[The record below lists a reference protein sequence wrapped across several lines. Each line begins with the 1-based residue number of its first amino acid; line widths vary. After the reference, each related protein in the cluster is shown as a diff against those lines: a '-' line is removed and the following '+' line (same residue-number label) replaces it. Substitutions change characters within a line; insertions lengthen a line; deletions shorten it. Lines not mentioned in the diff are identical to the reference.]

1 MFRDRKEAG
10 KKLALEL
17 DKYKNKN
24 VLVLAIPRGG
34 VEVGL
39 EVASHLNSDFDILVS
54 RKLPIPYNPEAGF
67 GAIAEDGS
75 IYLNKD
81 AYSWVGK
88 DDIERIKKEQIIE
101 IKRRIDVL
109 RGGKPLTQV
118 RGRKVILVD
127 DGLAMG
133 STMYASVEYCRNKKA
148 EKVIVAVPVS
158 GKDVF
163 YEIKQLVDEAYV
175 LEMPYNFMAV
185 AQSYLYWTD
194 VTDEDVIELMKKWK
208 PHIGHESIIH
218 GI

>member
-10 KKLALEL
+10 KKLTLEL
-17 DKYKNKN
+17 NKYKNQN

-34 VEVGL
+34 VEVGF
-39 EVASHLNSDFDILVS
+39 EVAAYLNSDFDILVS

-75 IYLNKD
+75 AYINKD
-81 AYSWVGK
+81 ASLWVEK
-88 DDIERIKKEQIIE
+88 DEIERIKKEQIKE

-109 RGGKPLTQV
+109 RGGRPLTPV
-118 RGRKVILVD
+118 RGRIVILID

-133 STMYASVEYCRNKKA
+133 STMRASIQCCRNKNAK
-148 EKVIVAVPVS
+148 KVIIAVPVS

-185 AQSYLYWTD
+185 AQAYLNWTD
-194 VTDEDVIELMKKWK
+194 VTDEDVIELMEKWK
-208 PHIGHESIIH
+208 AHITYES
-218 GI
+218 

>member
-17 DKYKNKN
+17 RKYKNRN

-39 EVASHLNSDFDILVS
+39 EVASYLDSDFDILVS

-75 IYLNKD
+75 IYLNKEAD
-81 AYSWVGK
+81 SWVGK
-88 DDIERIKKEQIIE
+88 NDIERIKKEQIKE

-109 RGGKPLTQV
+109 RVGKPLTQV
-118 RGRKVILVD
+118 RGRIVILVD

-148 EKVIVAVPVS
+148 KKVIIAIPVS

-175 LEMPYNFMAV
+175 LEIPYNFMAV

-194 VTDEDVIELMKKWK
+194 VTDEDVIELMEKWK
-208 PHIGHESIIH
+208 THISHRSIIH
-218 GI
+218 GS

>member
-34 VEVGL
+34 VEVGI
-39 EVASHLNSDFDILVS
+39 EVAFRLNSDFDILVS

-81 AYSWVGK
+81 AVLWVGK
-88 DDIERIKKEQIIE
+88 NDIERIKKEQIKE
-101 IKRRIDVL
+101 VKRRIDVL
-109 RGGKPLTQV
+109 RGGKPLAQV
-118 RGRKVILVD
+118 SRRVVILVD

-133 STMYASVEYCRNKKA
+133 STMHASIEYCRNKKA
-148 EKVIVAVPVS
+148 KEIIIAVPVS

-175 LEMPYNFMAV
+175 LEIPYNFMAV

-194 VTDEDVIELMKKWK
+194 VTDEDVIELMEKWK
-208 PHIGHESIIH
+208 THINHR
-218 GI
+218 

>member
-39 EVASHLNSDFDILVS
+39 EVASYLNSDLDILVS

-67 GAIAEDGS
+67 GAITEDSS

-81 AYSWVGK
+81 AVLWVGEN
-88 DDIERIKKEQIIE
+88 DIERIKKEQIKE

-109 RGGKPLTQV
+109 RGGRPLAQV
-118 RGRKVILVD
+118 KERIVILVD

-133 STMYASVEYCRNKKA
+133 STMYASVEYCRNKNVK
-148 EKVIVAVPVS
+148 KVIVAVPVS

-163 YEIKQLVDEAYV
+163 YKIKQLVDEAYV
-175 LEMPYNFMAV
+175 LEMPYNFIAV

-194 VTDEDVIELMKKWK
+194 VTDEDIIKLMEKWK
-208 PHIGHESIIH
+208 ARNIPESNIH
-218 GI
+218 DI

>member
-1 MFRDRKEAG
+1 MMFRDGKEAG
-10 KKLALEL
+10 KKLTLEL
-17 DKYKNKN
+17 NKYKNQN

-34 VEVGL
+34 VEVGF
-39 EVASHLNSDFDILVS
+39 EVAAYLNSDFDILVS

-75 IYLNKD
+75 AYINKD
-81 AYSWVGK
+81 ASLWVEK
-88 DDIERIKKEQIIE
+88 DEIERIKKEQIKE

-109 RGGKPLTQV
+109 RGGRPLTPV
-118 RGRKVILVD
+118 RGRIVILID

-133 STMYASVEYCRNKKA
+133 STMRASIQCCRNKNAKK
-148 EKVIVAVPVS
+148 EIIAVPVS

-185 AQSYLYWTD
+185 AQAYLNWTD
-194 VTDEDVIELMKKWK
+194 VTDEDVIELMEKWK
-208 PHIGHESIIH
+208 AHITYES
-218 GI
+218 